1 MQVSPIHNSN
11 QNFGMS
17 LKINPNVKNELS
29 KQSVEYLRSVK
40 KVGEDVKEVKLF
52 DVILDGS
59 LTPQV
64 KKVGDPKSI
73 DYFAELKEEEPY
85 LGKYCYTAIDDTDIS
100 GFFNPTSPNIFRDLY
115 KTKADQRYQEFKKLD
130 ALHQAAE
137 LSKML
142 ETQELAKKAKK
153 GQDDLAKIKQMQEQQ
168 ELENKKASM
177 IGELLRKFK
186 TIF

>member
-64 KKVGDPKSI
+64 KKVGDPESI
-73 DYFAELKEEEPY
+73 DYFAELKEKEPH
-85 LGKYCYTAIDDTDIS
+85 LGKYCSIIVDDS
-100 GFFNPTSPNIFRDLY
+100 EYGFFNPTSPNIFRDLY